1 MRSGYVECYEF
12 WIDKNFY
19 VMIKR
24 GSCNNHPTIDFW
36 LCRKGFGAITHT
48 FGIPD
53 KGEKFDELKDEW
65 IDYFL
70 YGEDMPIFLEELL
83 DDNEYIETK
92 PNCCGISWKIKKY

>member
-12 WIDKNFY
+12 WINKNFY

-53 KGEKFDELKDEW
+53 KGEKFDELEDEW